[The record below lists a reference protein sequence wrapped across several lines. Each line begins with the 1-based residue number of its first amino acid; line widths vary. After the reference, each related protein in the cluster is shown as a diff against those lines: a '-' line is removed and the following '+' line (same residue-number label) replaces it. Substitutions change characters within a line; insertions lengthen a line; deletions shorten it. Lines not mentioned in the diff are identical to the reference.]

1 MFRGEFYM
9 TLSKKKLHF
18 IISSLF
24 ILTIFLS
31 SCSSTG
37 FLMAK
42 PEVLKYGQLF
52 PVKDETEQIDIYSA
66 LLPTKEYIEIAQ
78 ITCKDTEDDWNL
90 KQILIK
96 AREIGAD
103 GIIIL
108 GTAGNAG

>member
-1 MFRGEFYM
+1 
-9 TLSKKKLHF
+9 
-18 IISSLF
+18 
-24 ILTIFLS
+24 
-31 SCSSTG
+31 
-37 FLMAK
+37 MAK

-52 PVKDETEQIDIYSA
+52 PAKDETEQIDIYSA

-103 GIIIL
+103 GDIVSPFR
-108 GTAGNAG
+108 GTCRALIALQVLVFPD

>member
-1 MFRGEFYM
+1 
-9 TLSKKKLHF
+9 
-18 IISSLF
+18 
-24 ILTIFLS
+24 
-31 SCSSTG
+31 
-37 FLMAK
+37 MAK

-52 PVKDETEQIDIYSA
+52 PAKDETEQIDIYSA
-66 LLPTKEYIEIAQ
+66 SLPTKEYIEIAQ

-108 GTAGNAG
+108 GTAGNAGYGVPIGDLMYIASEEIGIKTTAIKYKENIDK